1 MHAPAHT
8 LACAHISKE
17 AVQRGE
23 GKGWG
28 RQTEEEA
35 EGELLRREQG
45 RNDLDETLLFAG
57 RVTPG
62 LCPPMDWHRHSV
74 RMTEGQ
80 RPETGMGGFL
90 SRAKAR
96 IKFCFREKGDMSRPS
111 AAPALDT
118 LSKPQTAYRVL
129 PSS

>member
-1 MHAPAHT
+1 M
-8 LACAHISKE
+8 CARARTHLHVVTHPRKE
-17 AVQRGE
+17 VQRGE
-23 GKGWG
+23 ERGGG
-28 RQTEEEA
+28 RQTEEWRKEV
-35 EGELLRREQG
+35 LRRSRG

-62 LCPPMDWHRHSV
+62 LCPPTDWHRHSV

-96 IKFCFREKGDMSRPS
+96 IKFRFREKGDEPPFCCPCPGH
-111 AAPALDT
+111 AFQVLDC
-118 LSKPQTAYRVL
+118 L
-129 PSS
+129 